1 MSQILES
8 IWIALQSIWA
18 NKLRSFLTVLG
29 NIVAV
34 TSIVTVVSL
43 IQGLNATVSGAI
55 VGEVGADTFV
65 VQRQSHRPDEA
76 DEERTRAFPLI
87 TRREADAI
95 RAFSPLIQAVVA
107 QAQTTRHRRR
117 IGAASCRACRSRASR
132 SEYLNLSM
140 FDAELGR
147 VMSPSRS
154 RAQPAGGDA
163 RLGRRR

>member
-43 IQGLNATVSGAI
+43 IQGLNATVSSVILGQ
-55 VGEVGADTFV
+55 VGADTFM
-65 VQRQSHRPDEA
+65 VQRVPFVRTER

-87 TRREADAI
+87 TLQEAGAI
-95 RAFSPLIQAVVA
+95 RTFSPAIQAVVA
-107 QAQTTRHRRR
+107 QTETTRHRLV
-117 IGAASCRACRSRASR
+117 ADPRA
-132 SEYLNLSM
+132 
-140 FDAELGR
+140 G
-147 VMSPSRS
+147 
-154 RAQPAGGDA
+154 
-163 RLGRRR
+163 